1 MILNTSDLLIP
12 NNPIVKSKGIVH
24 ASTSCYQ
31 TMNVK
36 SF

>member
-1 MILNTSDLLIP
+1 MILNTSDLLTP

>member
-12 NNPIVKSKGIVH
+12 NNPILKSKGIVH
-24 ASTSCYQ
+24 ATTSCYQ
-31 TMNVK
+31 TMHVK

>member
-24 ASTSCYQ
+24 TSKSCYQ
-31 TMNVK
+31 IMNAK

>member
-12 NNPIVKSKGIVH
+12 NNPIVNSKGIVH
-24 ASTSCYQ
+24 TSKSCYQ
-31 TMNVK
+31 NMNAK

>member
-1 MILNTSDLLIP
+1 MILNTSDQLIRH
-12 NNPIVKSKGIVH
+12 NPIVTSKGIVH
-24 ASTSCYQ
+24 ASTPCYQ

>member
-1 MILNTSDLLIP
+1 MILNPSDLLIP
-12 NNPIVKSKGIVH
+12 NNPIVKNKGIVH
-24 ASTSCYQ
+24 ALTTCYQ

>member
-24 ASTSCYQ
+24 ALKPCYQ

>member
-12 NNPIVKSKGIVH
+12 NNPIVNSKGIVH
-24 ASTSCYQ
+24 ATTSCYQ